1 MGRVLFAIAAM
12 ILVGCGSQ
20 GTAHAQVVVTGPGGQ
35 DQASWLGGNAVQTQV
50 VVGADGE
57 TYVGVWIDAPEQV
70 AVSAHRA
77 PMAVSLVVD
86 TSGSM
91 SGGKIQNA
99 RMAAASLLETLSD
112 GDIVSIYSFASTVM
126 ELAPPTVV
134 GPGTRR
140 ALMQRVQ
147 GLVAG
152 GGTNMWGGVTAGV
165 ARMSQ
170 APPTH
175 AVRRVV
181 VISDGQANIGPSDP
195 ASLGNLVARGTES
208 GMQVT
213 AIGVGLDYDE
223 TTLGVLAVRSSG
235 RMYHLEHPGQM
246 ANILRQEVQLL
257 ASTIATDAYIEIVP
271 APGVI
276 IVDGVS
282 MGATV
287 QDGKLRV
294 PIGSVYSGQRRNV
307 LFRAQLPT
315 GRVGDRAL
323 ATARLVYRGAS
334 ANAAEVTQTHQL
346 NYNVTRSARAAT
358 ASRDG
363 RVAGMVA
370 THEASRAQLR
380 AAEMLNRGDNVAA
393 AVALDEAEVQL
404 RSAAAA
410 APASPARREMMQQ
423 AEQMRSGSSRARRS
437 TSRQESRAAALDSFD
452 SAYEASG
459 F

>member
-1 MGRVLFAIAAM
+1 MGRVIFAIAAM

-20 GTAHAQVVVTGPGGQ
+20 ATARAQTQVVVAGGGNTGN
-35 DQASWLGGNAVQTQV
+35 WLGGNAVQTQV

-57 TYVGVWIDAPEQV
+57 TYVGVWIDAPEV
-70 AVSAHRA
+70 VTTTRRA
-77 PMAVSLVVD
+77 PMALSLVVD

-91 SGGKIQNA
+91 SGQKIQNA
-99 RMAAASLLETLSD
+99 RMAAASLLETVSD

-134 GPGTRR
+134 GPRTRGP
-140 ALMQRVQ
+140 LMQRVQ

-165 ARMSQ
+165 ARMGQ
-170 APPTH
+170 APATH
-175 AVRRVV
+175 PVRRVV

-195 ASLGNLVARGTES
+195 ASLGNLVARGTET

-235 RMYHLEHPGQM
+235 RMYHLEHPAQM

-287 QDGKLRV
+287 QDNKLRL
-294 PIGSVYSGQRRNV
+294 PLGSVYSGQRRNV

-315 GRVGDRAL
+315 GSLGARSL
-323 ATARLVYRGAS
+323 ATARLVYRGAEQGS
-334 ANAAEVTQTHQL
+334 PEVTQTHQL
-346 NYNVTRSARAAT
+346 RYTVTRNPRVAT
-358 ASRDG
+358 RSRDG

-380 AAEMLNRGDNVAA
+380 AAEMLNRGNNVAA
-393 AVALDEAEVQL
+393 ATALDDAAVQL
-404 RSAAAA
+404 RTAAAA
-410 APASPARREMMQQ
+410 APASPARRQMMQQ

-437 TSRQESRAAALDSFD
+437 TSRTESRAAALDSYD
-452 SAYEASG
+452 SAFEASG